1 MVSKFSKFSNFKISL
16 FEEKEKKTQGGFE
29 KTKYPGRRRNLKFES
44 KVQDK
49 GEKFG
54 RNERFASSSFL
65 FFLLF

>member
-29 KTKYPGRRRNLKFES
+29 KTKYSGRNRKFGS
-44 KVQDK
+44 KVQNK

-54 RNERFASSSFL
+54 RNERFVSSSFL

>member
-1 MVSKFSKFSNFKISL
+1 MVLKFSKFSNFK
-16 FEEKEKKTQGGFE
+16 KEKKTHRGGLE

-54 RNERFASSSFL
+54 RNERFVSSSFL